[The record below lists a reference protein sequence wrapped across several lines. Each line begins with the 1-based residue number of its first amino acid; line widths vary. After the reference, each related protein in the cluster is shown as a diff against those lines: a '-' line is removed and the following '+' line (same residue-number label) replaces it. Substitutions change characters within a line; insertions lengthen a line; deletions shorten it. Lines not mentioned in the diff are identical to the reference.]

1 MQERI
6 LIIDDDVDTLRL
18 VGLTLEHQG
27 YQISAAASGAQGL
40 AKALAEKPDVIL
52 LDIMMPVMDGYEVAR
67 RLKSNPQTKDT
78 PILMLTAKSQLD
90 DKLTGYEAGADDFI
104 TKPADPSE
112 LVGHIRALLERR
124 PRQKADVPA
133 ARRGEKQAYVIA
145 LLAARGGL
153 GVSTLA
159 SNLAAALQLRTR
171 LEVILAELTP
181 GHGTLGM
188 DLGTPNPRG
197 LKELLSGSADD
208 ITRLKV
214 KSALVTH
221 GTGLKLLLA
230 SENPRDVTLVD
241 QTRHF
246 EAIFACLVALAP
258 FVVMDLGV
266 GLPPFAEKILPLCN
280 VRILV
285 TEASLNTV
293 AHSRILLEE
302 ISALGINS
310 GDLTVVLN
318 NRARFDTQLPWA
330 QVERSMGHPISATL
344 TPAPELFV
352 AAARR
357 HVPGVVAM
365 PENVTAQQIVKLAD
379 QLLLDRQAT

>member
-6 LIIDDDVDTLRL
+6 LIIDDDFDTLRL
-18 VGLTLEHQG
+18 VGLALEDQG
-27 YQISAAASGAQGL
+27 YRISAAASGAQGL
-40 AKALAEKPDVIL
+40 AKAAAEKPDVIL

-67 RLKSNPQTKDT
+67 RLKRDPQTKDV

-90 DKLTGYEAGADDFI
+90 DKLTGYEAGADDFVM
-104 TKPADPSE
+104 KPSDPAE
-112 LVGHIRALLERR
+112 LVAHIRVLLERKPGRKVEVR
-124 PRQKADVPA
+124 PASRED
-133 ARRGEKQAYVIA
+133 KQGYLVA

-171 LEVILAELTP
+171 LEVILVELTP

-197 LKELLSGSADD
+197 LKDLLSGSADD
-208 ITRLKV
+208 ITRLRV

-221 GTGLKLLLA
+221 GTGLRLLLA

-241 QTRHF
+241 QTKHF
-246 EAIFACLVALAP
+246 EALVACLAGLAS

-266 GLPPFAEKILPLCN
+266 GLPPFAAKILPVCD

-293 AHSRILLEE
+293 AHTRILLEE
-302 ISALGINS
+302 IVALGINTS
-310 GDLTVVLN
+310 NITIVLN

-330 QVERSMGHPISATL
+330 QVERTVGHPISTTL
-344 TPAPELFV
+344 TPAPDLFV

-365 PENVTAQQIVKLAD
+365 PDNVTSQQILKLAD
-379 QLLLDRQAT
+379 QLLLERQGA

>member
-1 MQERI
+1 
-6 LIIDDDVDTLRL
+6 
-18 VGLTLEHQG
+18 VGLMLEHHG
-27 YQISAAASGAQGL
+27 FQISAAASGEQGL
-40 AKALAEKPDVIL
+40 AKALSEKPDVIL
-52 LDIMMPVMDGYEVAR
+52 LDIMMPVLDGYEVAR
-67 RLKSNPQTKDT
+67 RLKRNPQTKDT
-78 PILMLTAKSQLD
+78 PILMLTAKSQVD

-104 TKPADPSE
+104 TKPADPAE
-112 LVGHIRALLERR
+112 LVAHIRALLERR
-124 PRQKADVPA
+124 PRHKADAPA
-133 ARRGEKQAYVIA
+133 TPRGEKYAYVIA

-159 SNLAAALQLRTR
+159 SNLAAALQLRTQQ
-171 LEVILAELTP
+171 EVILAELAP

-197 LKELLSGSADD
+197 LKELLSGPADD
-208 ITRLKV
+208 ITRLRV

-246 EAIFACLVALAP
+246 EVLFTCLVTMAP

-330 QVERSMGHPISATL
+330 QVERSMGHPIAATL
-344 TPAPELFV
+344 TPAPEMFV

-357 HVPGVVAM
+357 HVPAVVAM

-379 QLLLDRQAT
+379 MLLLDKQAA